1 MLTTSVI
8 KHNTMS
14 FKTTLLLSIVILF
27 AACATLPKPSFREE
41 LTGTWTT
48 DKIRVMMNSIRNTD
62 KDSVVIVASKDFME
76 HLGIYANVGHYH
88 ADGTFEDVYYASA
101 DSALMTTSGNWSTVG
116 TDSMKIETTK
126 PINRTSIYHV
136 KVKKDRGIFTGLV
149 DWDGDGQED
158 DEFTGKATRT
168 R

>member
-1 MLTTSVI
+1 MLTTSAI

-14 FKTTLLLSIVILF
+14 FNTTLLLSIVVLF
-27 AACATLPKPSFREE
+27 AACVTLPKPSFKEE

-48 DKIRVMMNSIRNTD
+48 DKIRVKINTIRNTD

-88 ADGTFEDVYYASA
+88 TDGTFEDIYYARA
-101 DSALMTTSGNWSTVG
+101 DSALMTTSGTWSTIG
-116 TDSMKIETTK
+116 TDSMKIVTTK
-126 PINRTSIYHV
+126 PITRTSIYKV

-149 DWDGDGQED
+149 DWDGDGKED
-158 DEFTGKATRT
+158 DEFTGIATRT